1 MMDFFENENFYL
13 YFKYNFLS
21 IIFFQSS
28 NKFMVLLYLISG
40 SRINID
46 VLLFLF
52 MININ
57 KSVYFFYV
65 SSDVCDFFY
74 FIKVIRFKIFKF
86 VKLNL

>member
-21 IIFFQSS
+21 IIFFQSY
-28 NKFMVLLYLISG
+28 NKFVVLLYLISG

-46 VLLFLF
+46 VFLFLF

-57 KSVYFFYV
+57 KSFFYF

-86 VKLNL
+86 VKLNM